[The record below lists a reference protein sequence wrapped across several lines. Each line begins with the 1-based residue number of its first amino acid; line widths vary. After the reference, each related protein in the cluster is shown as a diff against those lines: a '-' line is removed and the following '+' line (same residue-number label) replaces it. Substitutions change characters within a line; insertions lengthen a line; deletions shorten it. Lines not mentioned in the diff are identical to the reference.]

1 MTAAVYANYGAPE
14 VLQIKTVAKPSPKAH
29 EILIKIHAT
38 GVSSGDCRLRR
49 ADPFAVRFLFGL
61 FKPKKGILGGILA
74 GEVVQVGEAVTK
86 YRVGDRVF
94 GMTGMDFGAY
104 AEFKSLPETASLTKI
119 PEGISYA
126 AAAAIP
132 FGGLT
137 ALHFIQKA
145 KIQPGQ
151 KVLIY
156 GASGAVGTAAVQLA
170 KHFGAEVTG
179 VCGRSNVD
187 MVKSIGANQVID
199 YTQTDFSTLGERFDV
214 VFDTVGKA
222 LVSSQL
228 KVLKENGL
236 LIQGA
241 ANPSQ
246 MLQGA
251 WAGMTSKRKIISGVI
266 KETAEGM
273 DFLAGLMKSGRLKAV
288 IDKTYPLAQIVE
300 AHRYVDA
307 GHKKGNVVVQIP

>member
-1 MTAAVYANYGAPE
+1 MTAAVYTNYGAPE

-49 ADPFAVRFLFGL
+49 ANPFAVRFFFGL
-61 FKPKKGILGGILA
+61 FKPKKAILGGILA
-74 GEVVQVGEAVTK
+74 GEVLQVGEAVTSYK
-86 YRVGDRVF
+86 VGERVF
-94 GMTGMDFGAY
+94 GMTGMSFGAY
-104 AEFKSLPETASLTKI
+104 AEYKCLPETASLTQI
-119 PEGISYA
+119 PDGISYA
-126 AAAAIP
+126 SAAAIP

-145 KIQPGQ
+145 KVQPGQ

-170 KHFGAEVTG
+170 KYFGAEVTG
-179 VCGRSNVD
+179 ICSSSNVE
-187 MVKSIGANQVID
+187 MVQSIGADKVID
-199 YTQTDFSTLGERFDV
+199 YTKTDFSTVDERYDV

-228 KVLKENGL
+228 KVLKANGL

-251 WAGMTSKRKIISGVI
+251 WAGMTSNRKILSGVI

-273 DFLAGLMKSGRLKAV
+273 AFLAKLMESGNLKPV
-288 IDKTYPLAQIVE
+288 IDKTYPLSQIAD

-307 GHKKGNVVVQIP
+307 GHKKGNVVIQIS